1 MVKPEIERS
10 ASHIN
15 KLAESQD
22 LDDLLSYLS
31 LVNGID
37 GAILY
42 NAEGWVMAKGE
53 ETRTNLEIEGGYLL
67 YHLSESIR
75 ELAAVGVDPIEYQVT
90 FTGERF
96 LLVINLEKAGRFFL
110 LVSGAKGSYD
120 LFRIRCERAAQ
131 AVSRVL
137 RGRNWL
143 RGM

>member
-1 MVKPEIERS
+1 MAKPEIERS

-42 NAEGWVMAKGE
+42 DAEGWAVAKGE
-53 ETRTNLEIEGGYLL
+53 ETRTNLEIEGPYLL
-67 YHLSESIR
+67 YHLLESLR
-75 ELAAVGVDPIEYQVT
+75 ELKAIGGEPVEYQVT
-90 FTGERF
+90 FMGERF
-96 LLVINLEKAGRFFL
+96 LLVMNLERVGRFFL

-137 RGRNWL
+137 RGRHWL